1 MTVLLNVPVV
11 PDCGGKINA
20 RISVDWEFFHG
31 HSVTAEKDRC
41 KWTAEPNGGSSFF
54 VQMRDRKKVERKI
67 SKVLDESEKMQNFS
81 LFRGFHQACWG
92 EKKKKSPTLVVWN
105 AKLTV
110 LLSPP

>member
-54 VQMRDRKKVERKI
+54 VRMRDRKKVERKI
-67 SKVLDESEKMQNFS
+67 SKVLDLSLKRCRTSLSLGVFTKLAEEK
-81 LFRGFHQACWG
+81 
-92 EKKKKSPTLVVWN
+92 KKKKSPTLVV
-105 AKLTV
+105 
-110 LLSPP
+110 

>member
-54 VQMRDRKKVERKI
+54 VWMRDRKKVERKI

-92 EKKKKSPTLVVWN
+92 EKKIKN
-105 AKLTV
+105 
-110 LLSPP
+110 PPPSWFEMQS

>member
-41 KWTAEPNGGSSFF
+41 KWTAEPNGGGAA
-54 VQMRDRKKVERKI
+54 
-67 SKVLDESEKMQNFS
+67 S
-81 LFRGFHQACWG
+81 LY
-92 EKKKKSPTLVVWN
+92 E
-105 AKLTV
+105 
-110 LLSPP
+110 

>member
-41 KWTAEPNGGSSFF
+41 KWTAEPNGGE
-54 VQMRDRKKVERKI
+54 QLLCTNER
-67 SKVLDESEKMQNFS
+67 Q
-81 LFRGFHQACWG
+81 
-92 EKKKKSPTLVVWN
+92 KKS
-105 AKLTV
+105 
-110 LLSPP
+110 